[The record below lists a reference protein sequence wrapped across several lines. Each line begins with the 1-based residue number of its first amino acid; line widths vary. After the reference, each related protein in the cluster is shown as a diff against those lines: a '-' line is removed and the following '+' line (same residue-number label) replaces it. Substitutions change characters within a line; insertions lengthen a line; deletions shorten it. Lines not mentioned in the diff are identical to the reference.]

1 MSYGEERKVR
11 LPMGRSLREELR
23 AGEMLRLSGRL
34 LTARDRAHR
43 RIVEELDRGN
53 LPPLRLKDEVILYA
67 GPTPPPPGAACGSI
81 GPTTSARLDLFTPRL
96 VEEGVA
102 AFIGKGPRSPRV
114 RASMVKGGSLYL
126 VAVGGVAALLGS
138 RVRSLRVLLYPE
150 LGPEAVYEVV
160 VEDFPVMVGYD
171 LHGGDVFSHLP

>member
-1 MSYGEERKVR
+1 
-11 LPMGRSLREELR
+11 
-23 AGEMLRLSGRL
+23 
-34 LTARDRAHR
+34 
-43 RIVEELDRGN
+43 
-53 LPPLRLKDEVILYA
+53 
-67 GPTPPPPGAACGSI
+67 
-81 GPTTSARLDLFTPRL
+81 
-96 VEEGVA
+96 
-102 AFIGKGPRSPRV
+102 
-114 RASMVKGGSLYL
+114 MVKGGSLYL